1 MTKSVLDPGELAGS
15 SASPAEDRL
24 RLLADVGALLGGGS
38 DYQETLQ
45 QLADL
50 VVHRFADWCVVDV
63 GEPDGM
69 RRLAVAHRDPDL
81 LRLARA
87 VQDRYP
93 SDPATGMPAQVMAS
107 GEPRLIANMPENQ
120 LIAVAQ
126 DERHARE
133 LQRLGL
139 RSVLIVPL
147 AVRGES
153 LGALSLIRS
162 DGRAA
167 FTEAD
172 IPFVQEMANRAASA
186 IDRVRLLDELSEA
199 VRLRDDFLAVISHD
213 MRTPLAAVLGYVQLA
228 GRRLHRSVEPV
239 DPKLEGYLSA
249 AERTTEHLTD
259 LVGDLMD
266 VSLLRSGQNLNMHLE
281 PIDLRELAETCV
293 TERQRLVD
301 DRRFILE
308 LPEGPVMAMADER
321 RLRRVLDNVVDNAV
335 KFSEPGGR
343 ISVSVSASDEGAA
356 LTVTDDGRG
365 IPEAELPLIFERF
378 RRGSNASGV
387 RGTGLGLTGSRDIVR
402 QLGGAI
408 SVVSKVGVGS
418 TFTVRVPAAP
428 PPR

>member
-1 MTKSVLDPGELAGS
+1 MTKRVLDPGELAGS

-24 RLLADVGALLGGGS
+24 RLLADVGALLGGDS

-69 RRLAVAHRDPDL
+69 RRLAVAHRDPAL

-107 GEPRLIANMPENQ
+107 GEPRLIAEMPDDQ
-120 LIAVAQ
+120 LLAAAQ
-126 DERHARE
+126 DERHARD

-147 AVRGES
+147 TVRGEA

-162 DGRAA
+162 DGRAT
-167 FTEAD
+167 FTEDD

-186 IDRVRLLDELSEA
+186 IDRVRLLDDLSEA

-213 MRTPLAAVLGYVQLA
+213 MRTPLAAVLGYIQLS
-228 GRRLHRSVEPV
+228 RRRMHRSGEPA
-239 DPKLEGYLSA
+239 DSKLEGYLSA

-266 VSLLRSGQNLNMHLE
+266 VSLLRSGQNLNMHVE
-281 PIDLRELAETCV
+281 PIDMRKLAETSV
-293 TERQRLVD
+293 TERQRLVA

-308 LPEGPVMAMADER
+308 LP
-321 RLRRVLDNVVDNAV
+321 
-335 KFSEPGGR
+335 
-343 ISVSVSASDEGAA
+343 
-356 LTVTDDGRG
+356 
-365 IPEAELPLIFERF
+365 
-378 RRGSNASGV
+378 
-387 RGTGLGLTGSRDIVR
+387 RGTG
-402 QLGGAI
+402 
-408 SVVSKVGVGS
+408 
-418 TFTVRVPAAP
+418 
-428 PPR
+428 